1 MQNEFARG
9 AGHRLFA
16 PLSIAAYVTWFA
28 VLAAA
33 LEPARLA
40 AGELLEWTGLGL
52 LLAVLG
58 LFAWLARCSAGPA
71 DGASPRAWAAVL
83 LQGAC
88 VLAAEACLRSGS
100 VAILLI
106 VVAAQLFTL
115 LPRRAALVVIAV
127 LNAILL
133 ASWAARGISLA
144 AALPDWLAFAG
155 FQAFAAL
162 TAMYA
167 QASEQGRTALAAAN
181 AELAAAQR
189 LLEAGARTD
198 ERLRLSRELHDV
210 AGHKLTALKLTL
222 RSLQR
227 DPTLAGREDVALSY
241 ALADELLTDIR
252 GVVSALRDA
261 DGVALGPALA
271 ALVRP
276 LPGVHIELSGHEDVN
291 VNGIGEAE
299 ALLRVAQEGLT
310 NAIRHGHATRVRVTV
325 GRDADGVALAIE
337 DDGRGRL
344 PLTEGHGITG
354 MRERLAALGGRL
366 AVEQR
371 EPRGLRVAATIP
383 ARAA

>member
-16 PLSIAAYVTWFA
+16 PLSIAAYVTWLA
-28 VLAAA
+28 VLVAAI
-33 LEPARLA
+33 EPARLA
-40 AGELLEWTGLGL
+40 AGESDEWTGLGMLGVL
-52 LLAVLG
+52 LFLY
-58 LFAWLARCSAGPA
+58 AWLARCPTDPA
-71 DGASPRAWAAVL
+71 NVATPRTWVVL
-83 LQGAC
+83 VLQGAC
-88 VLAAEACLRSGS
+88 VLAAEALLRSAS

-115 LPRRAALVVIAV
+115 LPRRAALALIAV
-127 LNAILL
+127 FNLVLL
-133 ASWAARGISLA
+133 ASWSARGIALSS
-144 AALPDWLAFAG
+144 ALPDWLAFAG

-167 QASEQGRTALAAAN
+167 QASEHGRAALAAAN

-189 LLEAGARTD
+189 LLEAGTRTD

-227 DPTLAGREDVALSY
+227 DPALAGREDVALSY
-241 ALADELLTDIR
+241 ALADELLADIR
-252 GVVSALRDA
+252 GVVSALRTD

-271 ALVRP
+271 SLVRP
-276 LPGVHIELSGHEDVN
+276 LPGVRIEIAGHEDLTVA
-291 VNGIGEAE
+291 GIGEAE

-310 NAIRHGHATRVRVTV
+310 NAIRHGQATHVRLSVARGT
-325 GRDADGVALAIE
+325 DGVTLAID

-354 MRERLAALGGRL
+354 MRERVAAFGGRL
-366 AVEQR
+366 AVEER
-371 EPRGLRVAATIP
+371 TPRGLRVAATIP

>member
-9 AGHRLFA
+9 ADHRLFA

-28 VLAAA
+28 VLVAA

-40 AGELLEWTGLGL
+40 AGERLEWVGLGL

-58 LFAWLARCSAGPA
+58 LFAWLARCPGGPN
-71 DGASPRAWAAVL
+71 GAASWRTWTVL
-83 LQGAC
+83 VLQGAC
-88 VLAAEACLRSGS
+88 VLMAEALLRSGS

-115 LPRRAALVVIAV
+115 LPRPAALGVIAAF
-127 LNAILL
+127 NAILL
-133 ASWAARGISLA
+133 ASWGARGIALA
-144 AALPDWLAFAG
+144 GALPDWLAFAG

-167 QASEQGRTALAAAN
+167 QASEHGRAALAAAN
-181 AELAAAQR
+181 AELAAAQA
-189 LLEAGARTD
+189 LLEAGTRTD

-227 DPTLAGREDVALSY
+227 DPALAGREDVALSY
-241 ALADELLTDIR
+241 ALADELLADIR
-252 GVVSALRDA
+252 GVVSALRAD

-271 ALVRP
+271 SLVRP
-276 LPGVHIELSGHEDVN
+276 LPGVQIEIAGHEDLTVA
-291 VNGIGEAE
+291 GIGEAE

-310 NAIRHGHATRVRVTV
+310 NAIRHGQATHVRLSVA
-325 GRDADGVALAIE
+325 RDIDGVTLAID

-366 AVEQR
+366 AIAQR
-371 EPRGLRVAATIP
+371 EPRGLHVAATIP